1 MDATLA
7 EGSNVI
13 AMPAHHRPWQRHRS
27 TWIIAVLAAA
37 LVAAV
42 GTAVDLARRPATPR
56 PPAILLAPV
65 TRGLV
70 TATVQTAGVL
80 QPAEVVTISQSV
92 PGRLIQAP
100 VRVGERV
107 SRGQV
112 LARFDPLALQ
122 VELARAEA
130 QVVAAEVAAFELD
143 VALHRLERRPLD
155 DRMETPGDEEEMQ
168 QLSDLGAAR
177 AARAQAEVEARD
189 LAYRLARKRLA
200 AQVVR
205 APVDGVVLSR
215 HVEGQLVTAG
225 APLFR
230 LSRDP
235 AALRLEAAVP
245 EEKMAALAP
254 GQEVRFTV
262 PAFPGRAFSGRVT
275 ALLPIAGPL
284 DARVQPLVISVAEGV
299 DALRAG
305 MTARVT
311 IHTSSDRSVVRV
323 PSSALLFAPRGTTA
337 TMEDPAIWV
346 DGRDGRELRRV
357 PVEIGAMDGSFAEVR
372 GTSLR
377 EGDGVAVGYAIT
389 H

>member
-1 MDATLA
+1 MNATLA
-7 EGSNVI
+7 QAPDVM
-13 AMPAHHRPWQRHRS
+13 ALPRHLHPWRHRS
-27 TWIIAVLAAA
+27 MWIIAVMAAA

-42 GTAVDLARRPATPR
+42 GTAIDLARRPAMPR

-70 TATVQTAGVL
+70 TTTVQTTGVL

-143 VALHRLERRPLD
+143 VALHRLEQRPLG
-155 DRMETPGDEEEMQ
+155 DRMETPSDEEAME
-168 QLSDLGAAR
+168 QLSELGAAR

-189 LAYRLARKRLA
+189 VAYRLARKRLA

-205 APVDGVVLSR
+205 APMDGVVLSR
-215 HVEGQLVTAG
+215 HVEDGQLATAG

-230 LSRDP
+230 LARHP
-235 AALRLEAAVP
+235 VALRLEATVP
-245 EEKMAALAP
+245 EEKLAGLAP
-254 GQEVRFTV
+254 GQQVRFTV
-262 PAFPGRAFSGRVT
+262 PAYPGRTFAGRVT

-284 DARVQPLVISVAEGV
+284 QARVQPLVISVAEGA

-323 PSSALLFAPRGTTA
+323 PSGALLFAPRGTTA

-346 DGRDGRELRRV
+346 DERDGRELRRV
-357 PVEIGAMDGSFAEVR
+357 PVEIGIMDGTFAEVR
-372 GTSLR
+372 GTNLR